1 MQECEKLT
9 MAQNDY
15 VLPYHGDK
23 KLLKTNTMTNTGKDK
38 PKSKLEWETRNV

>member
-15 VLPYHGDK
+15 VTPLSWGQKLPQDK
-23 KLLKTNTMTNTGKDK
+23 EIVKRHKHYNKL
-38 PKSKLEWETRNV
+38 WQRQA

>member
-15 VLPYHGDK
+15 VAPLSWGQKITQDK
-23 KLLKTNTMTNTGKDK
+23 HYDK
-38 PKSKLEWETRNV
+38 HWQRQA